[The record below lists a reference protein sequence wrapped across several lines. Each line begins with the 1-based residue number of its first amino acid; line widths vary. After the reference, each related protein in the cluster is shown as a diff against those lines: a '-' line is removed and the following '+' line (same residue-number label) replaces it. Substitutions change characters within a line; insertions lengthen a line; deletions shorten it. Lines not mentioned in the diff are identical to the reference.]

1 MKKLVKEGETLK
13 ITGIVQPKK
22 GSSGMGMLMPPMCST
37 PELEDHIIKQ
47 ASESQSKKQLADK
60 DTNVF
65 TGKGFEDTSKSAF
78 DMKSMFNV
86 DTFFKICICF

>member
-1 MKKLVKEGETLK
+1 
-13 ITGIVQPKK
+13 
-22 GSSGMGMLMPPMCST
+22 MGMLMPAIYYT
-37 PELEDHIIKQ
+37 PELEDHVIKQ
-47 ASESQSKKQLADK
+47 ASESQIVKKQLADK

-86 DTFFKICICF
+86 DTSKFAFAF